1 MEYALWKGEKISAGK
16 VADRGNYELEREV
29 RQASRNRQLYCV
41 DKNCPQPIVKYCHGE
56 KKGAYFSHICDSGCD
71 YAAFDKRYEEFKEV
85 RSKLC
90 EHLLSSGFE
99 ADVEQK
105 LLEHRYSQLSY
116 VGTDGILRAVE
127 FGNNR
132 TGADRIF
139 KTEEEYGEKDIGLQW
154 IVIGKITEKRFE
166 HEFFFL
172 KRFLLNEA
180 SVHGFVM
187 ISPEEN
193 YRVAQ
198 YRADNNLYDGK
209 KLVILPEYGEF
220 YFETAEFGELTIY
233 EDNIAI
239 RGFEERYGRWL
250 KEKKLKIEE
259 HKSLLRRETE
269 RERLD
274 LPSAR
279 RAESKKKAVKSGKT
293 ITCYNVDDIYKYI
306 GQQDKQVRDADGK
319 RWLQCKSCGKIDKE
333 DEFYSYGG
341 EGQLNLGICN
351 ECKNDK

>member
-29 RQASRNRQLYCV
+29 RLASRNRQLYCV

-116 VGTDGILRAVE
+116 VGTDGRLRAVE

-180 SVHGFVM
+180 IVHGFVM

-198 YRADNNLYDGK
+198 FREDNEEYVGN
-209 KLVILPEYGEF
+209 VILPEYGKL
-220 YFETAEFGELTIY
+220 YFETAEFRELTIY
-233 EDNIAI
+233 DNKIAI
-239 RGFEERYGRWL
+239 RGFEERYGIWL
-250 KEKKLKIEE
+250 NNKRLKIKELEEKSRKEKATKKFNQ
-259 HKSLLRRETE
+259 
-269 RERLD
+269 
-274 LPSAR
+274 LPV
-279 RAESKKKAVKSGKT
+279 RAPESYKAVEMSKIIK
-293 ITCYNVDDIYKYI
+293 CYTKEDIYKNI
-306 GQQDKQVRDADGK
+306 GQQDKQVRDKNGK
-319 RWLQCKSCGKIDKE
+319 RWLQCEICNKIDAE
-333 DEFYSYGG
+333 DAFFSYGG
-341 EGQLNLGICN
+341 KNHLNLGICN
-351 ECKNDK
+351 DCKNKNK